1 MRVVRSLAGAALAAV
16 MVACAVPSQAQQ
28 VMLVIGGAPSADN
41 ATSRAMEIFKA
52 EVESRT
58 HDAVVIELAPDM
70 KLGGAVETVQKV
82 RAGTVFGSWVP
93 ASYISRLIPE
103 LDVVNLPFMFNSY
116 DSVQTLVR
124 GPTGRLIESRL
135 DAKGFTTLLW
145 MEYGGRSVMNAKRPL
160 KTLDDF
166 KDLKLRL
173 APLEILHATYRAL
186 GTTTVTTDTHDVY
199 AGLQRGDFDG
209 METPYSVSNNFGF
222 ADNQKYL
229 SDTNHIQDP
238 VLVIVNKAAF
248 NHLLPEQQKAI
259 RDAARV
265 VAPQE
270 RKLVHDTEAAALAS
284 LQARGLQFD
293 PLPPETRRAIRK
305 VAASVINR
313 MKHRIDA
320 ELVDKVMA
328 EVGRDSAM
336 RYR

>member
-1 MRVVRSLAGAALAAV
+1 MRIIRSFAGAALAAV
-16 MVACAVPSQAQQ
+16 MVASAWSSQAEPVKL
-28 VMLVIGGAPSADN
+28 VMAGAPSADN
-41 ATSRAMEIFKA
+41 ATSRAMEMFKA

-58 HDAVVIELAPDM
+58 HNAVTIELAPQM
-70 KLGGAVETVQKV
+70 KLGGAVEIVQKV
-82 RAGTVFGSWVP
+82 RAGTIFASWVP

-103 LDVVNLPFMFNSY
+103 LDVVNLPFMFDSY
-116 DSVQTLVR
+116 DAVQGLVR
-124 GPTGRLIESRL
+124 GPTGKLIEARL

-173 APLEILHATYRAL
+173 TTLELLHATFRAL
-186 GTTTVTTDTHDVY
+186 GTTTVTTDTNDVY

-222 ADNQKYL
+222 ADNQKYI

-238 VLVIVNKAAF
+238 VLLIANKAAF
-248 NHLLPEQQKAI
+248 KDLPPEQQKAM
-259 RDAARV
+259 RDAARA
-265 VAPQE
+265 VAPRE

-293 PLPPETRRAIRK
+293 PLPPETRKGVRK
-305 VAASVINR
+305 VAASVIDR
-313 MKHRIDA
+313 MKRRIDA

-328 EVGRDSAM
+328 EVGREHAT
-336 RYR
+336 R